1 MTLGIN
7 ILIDGIS
14 IMNNTDKNKFDHS
27 KDCRLPTA
35 FQKKVTLHR
44 ITWIVSSMVPKS
56 EKITL
61 VISLWQTYN
70 RKPALQTVGV

>member
-35 FQKKVTLHR
+35 FQKKRNSSQDNLHCFFYGSKVWKDNPGD
-44 ITWIVSSMVPKS
+44 IIMAN
-56 EKITL
+56 L
-61 VISLWQTYN
+61 
-70 RKPALQTVGV
+70 